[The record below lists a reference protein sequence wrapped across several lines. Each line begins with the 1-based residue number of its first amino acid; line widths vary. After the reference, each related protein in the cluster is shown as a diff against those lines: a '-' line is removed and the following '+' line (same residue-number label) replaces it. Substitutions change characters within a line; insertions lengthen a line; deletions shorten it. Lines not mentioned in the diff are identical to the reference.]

1 MFRKPSRKE
10 TERTQPDHQPM
21 IPVFRKS
28 RDELDAS
35 IRDARLRFDEM
46 NPFKEMIWR

>member
-1 MFRKPSRKE
+1 MFRKPSRNE
-10 TERTQPDHQPM
+10 TERTHPDHRPM

-28 RDELDAS
+28 RDELDAP

-46 NPFKEMIWR
+46 NPFKEKIWR